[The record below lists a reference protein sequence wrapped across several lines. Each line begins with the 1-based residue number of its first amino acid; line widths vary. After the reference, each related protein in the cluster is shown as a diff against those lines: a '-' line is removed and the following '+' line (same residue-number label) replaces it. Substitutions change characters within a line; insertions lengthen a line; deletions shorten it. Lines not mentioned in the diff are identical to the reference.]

1 MSVQNF
7 SWQVLALVFIVGASK
22 PVKAEVL
29 NEGIITKIRAA
40 VVACAGHQLSG
51 QDLTGLASHGFSG
64 SRRKDRWGV
73 SVPNLTIIGPSTVGV
88 LSRSNLCRV
97 TVTPGRMGD
106 LTNLLSI
113 AGDALK
119 QNGYDVTLK
128 RINYY
133 VSEKQFIKDGKRLDI
148 DAGTRIQYG
157 VTTME
162 VILKKVQ

>member
-1 MSVQNF
+1 MTIQNI
-7 SWQVLALVFIVGASK
+7 SRRTLALFFIVGAGG
-22 PVKAEVL
+22 PLQAEVL
-29 NEGIITKIRAA
+29 NEAIITKVRAA
-40 VVACAGHQLSG
+40 VVACAGHQLAG
-51 QDLTGLASHGFSG
+51 QDLGSLVSHGFTG
-64 SRRKDRWGV
+64 SRRKDRWGMSV
-73 SVPNLTIIGPSTVGV
+73 SNPTIIGPSTVGV

-162 VILKKVQ
+162 VILKKVR